1 MPDAVAVLSS
11 LNRDGAPIDADGNL
25 LALPASATLALER
38 FDRLS
43 EPLVLQKHLDRIAS
57 SLREDPAAA
66 IASSKELAE
75 STFKF
80 VLDDYAVDHQP
91 TESMLDLYK
100 KTAAVLKIDRE
111 AVPDSAKG
119 SKAAQRVL
127 QNLATAVQ
135 SLAELRNELGL
146 GHGQD
151 TAESGLG
158 TPRAAG
164 LQCEPNRCRVR
175 ATDLARAQA
184 SRQRKMIDRT
194 ALHAGGCVGTSRRTV
209 RRVGAS
215 QRRGVSMPSA
225 PRDPLPFLDMKRAD
239 VQRCLRGRWRGL
251 GLRRRPELPEVQ
263 TQGKNLEDARTM
275 VKGGDR
281 PRARRRRERGVPI
294 PQTGWALVESV
305 EIAA

>member
-1 MPDAVAVLSS
+1 MKMSKRTRQKFADFCSGYSTLRPIREAFEAEDFIANPNYDGPEGGQRRFLVGSFHDSIDFGDSEEQHRLLLVYLDAIDSWGRDPSTGGLVPDAVAVLTS
-11 LNRDGAPIDADGNL
+11 LKRDGAPIDADANL

-43 EPLVLQKHLDRIAS
+43 EPLVLQRHLDRIAS

-146 GHGQD
+146 GHGR
-151 TAESGLG
+151 TRPSPALE
-158 TPRAAG
+158 RHA
-164 LQCEPNRCRVR
+164 R
-175 ATDLARAQA
+175 LAFNA
-184 SRQRKMIDRT
+184 SR
-194 ALHAGGCVGTSRRTV
+194 TV
-209 RRVGAS
+209 VEFVLQTWHER
-215 QRRGVSMPSA
+215 
-225 PRDPLPFLDMKRAD
+225 KRA
-239 VQRCLRGRWRGL
+239 GN
-251 GLRRRPELPEVQ
+251 
-263 TQGKNLEDARTM
+263 GK
-275 VKGGDR
+275 
-281 PRARRRRERGVPI
+281 
-294 PQTGWALVESV
+294 
-305 EIAA
+305 